1 MNKITFK
8 LKAAQRVYDDYLLRV
23 EKNISILSEIDRNEL
38 VMEINS
44 HIYEGMSASKDES
57 EINVLLDII
66 GKLGAPEEFLKP
78 LVARKKLDQAVRSY
92 NPKYVYQAI
101 SLNIKN
107 GIIYTFFGIL
117 YLFLF
122 SFAIIIFTKIF
133 FPPHTGLFYENGTFH
148 GIGFIKETTGLTE
161 VLGYWIIPL
170 SILLSLL
177 FYFGITLL
185 LRITRKQ

>member
-1 MNKITFK
+1 MDKITFK
-8 LKAAQRVYDDYLLRV
+8 LKEAQRVYDDYLLRV
-23 EKNISILSEIDRNEL
+23 EKNISILSKIDRNEL

-66 GKLGAPEEFLKP
+66 GKLGAPEEFLRP

-107 GIIYTFFGIL
+107 GIIYTFFGLL

-122 SFAIIIFTKIF
+122 SFVIIIFTKIF
-133 FPPHTGLFYENGTFH
+133 FPTHTGLFYENGTFH
-148 GIGFIKETTGLTE
+148 GIGFIKDTTGLTE
-161 VLGYWIIPL
+161 VLRYWIIPL

>member
-44 HIYEGMSASKDES
+44 HIYEGISACKDES

-107 GIIYTFFGIL
+107 GIIYTLFGLL

-122 SFAIIIFTKIF
+122 SYVIIIFTKIF
-133 FPPHTGLFYENGTFH
+133 FPTHTGLFYENGTFH
-148 GIGFIKETTGLTE
+148 GIGFMKETTGLTE